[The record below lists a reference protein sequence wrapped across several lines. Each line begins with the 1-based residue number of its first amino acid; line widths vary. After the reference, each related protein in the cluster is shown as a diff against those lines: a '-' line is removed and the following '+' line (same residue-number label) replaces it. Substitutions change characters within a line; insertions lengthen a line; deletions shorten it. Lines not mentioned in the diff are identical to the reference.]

1 MSMIEQLFLLAAM
14 AGNFKRWLYKL
25 GNEFTAITGGW
36 QARAW
41 TGNGS
46 IWTAKAPGL
55 AKNAGSMTV
64 SMTDKYASGKSG
76 VVEIISDVDL
86 TPYSTLRVKINL
98 AIGGCYTAGSGY
110 QRIYLVCAA
119 NRSASNNW
127 TSSAIYKAISQ
138 VFTHTSSSAYNAS
151 NVEYTLDVSGVN
163 QAVDVFFGLAWVQQA
178 ADSTFE
184 ILEVELL

>member
-1 MSMIEQLFLLAAM
+1 MIKLLLLLAAVCS
-14 AGNFKRWLYKL
+14 NLKHWLYRL
-25 GNEFTAITGGW
+25 GNEYASLTGGW

-55 AKNAGSMTV
+55 TKNAGSMTV
-64 SMTDKYASGKSG
+64 SMTDKYSSGKSG
-76 VVEIISDVDL
+76 VVEILNNVDL
-86 TPYSTLRVKINL
+86 TPYATLRVKLNL
-98 AIGGCYTAGSGY
+98 AIGGCGSGGY

-119 NRSASNNW
+119 DRSASNNW

-138 VFTHTSSSAYNAS
+138 VFTHTSSSAYTAPNA
-151 NVEYTLDVSGVN
+151 EFTLDVSGVN
-163 QAVDVFFGLAWVQQA
+163 QAVDAFLGLAWVQQA

-184 ILEVELL
+184 ILEVELK